1 MSDKGFTHAPL
12 QKATSIQQYADA
24 GRPLSGKQETDKT
37 TSAKVRGFAHLHL
50 HTQYSLLDGAIV
62 PAKLF
67 ARCAADGM
75 TSAAITDHGNMFGA
89 VDFYLAAKAANIK
102 PIIGIEAY
110 VSPDS
115 RFNRQKSSISE
126 AAYHLILLAE
136 NDTGY
141 HNLLKL
147 ASIGYTE
154 GFYYRP
160 RIDKEILAE
169 LNEGLICSTA
179 CMKGE
184 VNAMLAR
191 QDFASAKKTVEDY
204 LKIFGDKRF
213 FLEIQQHEPTDAPHL
228 RGAIIDLAKKMSLPL
243 LATNDCH
250 FINADDYEAHDAL
263 TCISTGKRVTDPD
276 RMHYPQDVYVKSPH
290 QMRQMF
296 ADVPEACDNT
306 LLVAERCNVEI
317 DTKHRHAPSFKP
329 ADGTTA
335 DKFLT
340 KLCCEGAKKRYG
352 KITDEIK
359 QRLDRELEV
368 IESKG
373 FSSYF
378 LIVWDFCRYAAENN
392 IPTGARGSGVGT
404 VVGYCLGLCNVDP
417 IRYDL
422 LFERFMDPERNEM
435 PDIDIDICQDG
446 RAKVLDYVR
455 NKYGHIA
462 QIITF
467 GTMKA
472 RAVIRD
478 VCRVLD
484 VPLAEADKLA
494 KMVPASLGITLDDAI
509 KQEPDLKKAYE
520 TNPATRKVIEIG
532 RRLEGLTRHASV
544 HACGVVIADE
554 PLTNFVPLYR
564 DSKSED
570 VITQFEG
577 PLIDKIGLLK
587 MDFLGLRTLSVI
599 QRTVE
604 LVEAAHGVKVD
615 IEKIDFADA
624 KVFEIF
630 SSGKTKGIFQF
641 ESGGMQDLLMR
652 LAPDRIEDLIAANAL
667 YRPGPM
673 ALIGDFV
680 DRKHGAKWTVP
691 HPIMK
696 EVLEETFGIMVYQ
709 EQVMR
714 ICNRLGDIPLRQAYT
729 LIKAIS
735 KKQGSV
741 ISRQKHKFVEGC
753 GNKGLAEQKAD
764 EIFELIKKFA
774 GYGFNKSHATRY
786 SAIAYQTAYLK
797 AYWPIE
803 FMASLLTYE
812 KGDADKIA
820 DYIGECRRMG
830 IEVAPPDINESF
842 THFTVIYEQ
851 RHEQKGESGLVR
863 FGLAAVKGVGEKAV
877 EQIILARQKVG
888 QFHSLFHFCENVD
901 LRLVNKQVI
910 ESLIKAGAF
919 DDLGGSRAQMIAG
932 LETAMKA
939 GANLQT
945 DRASGQLGL
954 FGSGEEKKDYEKDHQ
969 KLPDVPA
976 WPEAMMLTYEKEV
989 LGLYVTKNPLSKY
1002 ADTISVYGTANTSEL
1017 SEDRAGQTIVIG
1029 GMVQKIRNIVTRNGR
1044 NAGAKMAVFTLED
1057 LQGSCE
1063 VVMWSDCYAVFGNS
1077 LAVDQVLFVK
1087 GRLDFTREM
1096 PQIICDELID
1106 IERAAEKLA
1115 ATVNILLE
1123 EAQATKEKIA
1133 RLKSICS
1140 MHRGKSPVYVTVK
1153 TNAGVKVK
1161 TMAGRNLA
1169 VNPTTDFCRQM
1180 EQLLGTNNFQ
1190 LSR

>member
-1 MSDKGFTHAPL
+1 MAEK
-12 QKATSIQQYADA
+12 
-24 GRPLSGKQETDKT
+24 
-37 TSAKVRGFAHLHL
+37 GFAHLHL
-50 HTQYSLLDGAIV
+50 HTQYSLLDGAIT
-62 PAKLF
+62 PEKLF
-67 ARCAADGM
+67 ARCAADGQ
-75 TSAAITDHGNMFGA
+75 TSAAITDHGNMFG
-89 VDFYLAAKAANIK
+89 VIDFYLKAKQANIK

-110 VSPDS
+110 IAPDS
-115 RFNRQKSSISE
+115 RFNKQKSSISD
-126 AAYHLILLAE
+126 AAYHILLLAE
-136 NDTGY
+136 NNAGY
-141 HNLLKL
+141 KNLLKL

-169 LNEGLICSTA
+169 LNEGLICATA

-184 VNAMLAR
+184 VNVMLAR
-191 QDFASAKKTVEDY
+191 QDIEAAKRAVEDY

-213 FLEIQQHEPTDAPHL
+213 FMEIQEHHPTDSPHV

-250 FINADDYEAHDAL
+250 FLDASDYEAHDAL
-263 TCISTGKRVTDPD
+263 TCISTGKKVGEAD
-276 RMHYPQDVYVKSPH
+276 RLHYPDDVYVKTNKE
-290 QMRQMF
+290 MREMF

-317 DTKHRHAPSFKP
+317 DTKSTHAPSFKP
-329 ADGTTA
+329 PDKTTA
-335 DKFLT
+335 EKFLT
-340 KLCCEGAKKRYG
+340 KLCYEGAEKRYG
-352 KITDEIK
+352 KVTKEIK
-359 QRLDRELEV
+359 QRLDHELKV

-378 LIVWDFCRYAAENN
+378 LIVWDFCRYATENN

-417 IRYDL
+417 IKYDL

-446 RAKVLDYVR
+446 RAKLLDYVR
-455 NKYGHIA
+455 SKYGHIA

-472 RAVIRD
+472 RGVIRD
-478 VCRVLD
+478 VGRVLD
-484 VPLAEADKLA
+484 LPLAEADKLA
-494 KMVPASLGITLDDAI
+494 KLVPATLNITLEEAI
-509 KQEPDLKKAYE
+509 VQEPDLKAAYE
-520 TNPATRKVIEIG
+520 NNPATRKVIEIG
-532 RRLEGLTRHASV
+532 KRLEGLARHASV

-554 PLTNFVPLYR
+554 PLTNFVPLYK
-564 DSKSED
+564 DTKSED
-570 VITQFEG
+570 IITQFEG

-599 QRTVE
+599 QHTID
-604 LVEAAHGVKVD
+604 LVESNGEKID
-615 IEKIDFADA
+615 IEKIELEDP

-630 SSGKTKGIFQF
+630 ASGKTKGIFQF

-652 LAPDRIEDLIAANAL
+652 LKPDRVEDLIAANAL

-673 ALIGDFV
+673 ALIGDFI
-680 DRKHGAKWTVP
+680 DRKHGGKWDVP
-691 HPIMK
+691 HPIMR

-735 KKQGSV
+735 KKQAAV
-741 ISRQKHKFVEGC
+741 ISKQHEKFIEGC
-753 GNKGLAEQKAD
+753 KSKGLSEKNAD
-764 EIFELIKKFA
+764 DIFELIKRFA

-786 SAIAYQTAYLK
+786 SIIAFQTAYLK
-797 AYWPIE
+797 AYRPLE

-812 KGDADKIA
+812 KGDADKVA

-830 IEVAPPDINESF
+830 IEVAPPDVNESF
-842 THFTVIYEQ
+842 IDFTVIYQ
-851 RHEQKGESGLVR
+851 QQHEQKGNSGLIR

-877 EQIILARQKVG
+877 EQIIAARERIG

-919 DDLGGSRAQMIAG
+919 DKLGGSRSQMMAG
-932 LETAMKA
+932 LEIGMKA

-945 DRASGQLGL
+945 DKASGQMGL
-954 FGSGEEKKDYEKDHQ
+954 FESGEMKKDYAKDHL

-976 WPEAMMLTYEKEV
+976 WPETQMLAYEKEV
-989 LGLYVTKNPLSKY
+989 LGLFVTKNPLSEH
-1002 ADTISVYGTANTSEL
+1002 ADTISVYSTMNTSQL
-1017 SEDRAGQTIVIG
+1017 KDDNSGKPIFIG
-1029 GMVQKIRNIVTRNGR
+1029 GMVQKVRSIITRNGR
-1044 NAGAKMAVFTLED
+1044 NAGAKMAVFTLAD

-1063 VVMWSDCYAVFGNS
+1063 VVMWSDSFAVFGQM
-1077 LAVDQVLFVK
+1077 LTVDKILFVK
-1087 GRLDFTREM
+1087 GKVDLTRET
-1096 PQIICDELID
+1096 PQIICEELID
-1106 IERAAEKLA
+1106 IEHA
-1115 ATVNILLE
+1115 ATKIAANRSVNILLE
-1123 EAQATKEKIA
+1123 EALATREKISS
-1133 RLKSICS
+1133 LKSICAA
-1140 MHRGKSPVYVTVK
+1140 HRGRSPVYITIK
-1153 TNAGVKVK
+1153 TMTGVKVK
-1161 TMAGRNLA
+1161 TMAGKNLN
-1169 VNPTTDFCRQM
+1169 VNPSTDFCRQM
-1180 EQLLGTNNFQ
+1180 ENLIGTENFQ
-1190 LSR
+1190 LR